1 MANPFFAEVKQLLS
15 EKHAEIKYPFMVNRI
30 LSFTP
35 EACMKANEVNPYVG
49 RLPDWAINP
58 LLNLV
63 IPKNNRRTFF
73 NYIGK
78 KKKKKDKKLTN
89 KIRQTFCV
97 NEFHAKQIIE
107 ILRAA
112 NKHPER
118 FYGLKEG
125 E

>member
-1 MANPFFAEVKQLLS
+1 
-15 EKHAEIKYPFMVNRI
+15 MVNRI
-30 LSFTP
+30 LSFMP
-35 EACMKANEVNPYVG
+35 ETCMKANEVNPYIG

-63 IPKNNRRTFF
+63 MPKNTRRKYF

-78 KKKKKDKKLTN
+78 KKKKDKKLIN

-107 ILRAA
+107 TLRVA